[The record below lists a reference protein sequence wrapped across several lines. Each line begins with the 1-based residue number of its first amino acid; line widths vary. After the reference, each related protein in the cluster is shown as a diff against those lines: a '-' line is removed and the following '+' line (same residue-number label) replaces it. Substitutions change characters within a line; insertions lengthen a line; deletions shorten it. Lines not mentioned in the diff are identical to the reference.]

1 MKLSDY
7 VAKFLEEQSI
17 GHVFLV
23 SGGAVVHLVDSVAR
37 RPKMKVICSQHE
49 ESAGASADGYARI
62 SRNLGCA
69 MTTSGPGATNL
80 TTSIA
85 NAYYDSI
92 PCLFICG
99 QVATFRLKKSKKLR
113 QKGFQE
119 TDVVSLFK
127 PITKYAVQIKNAES
141 IRYEL
146 EKAVY
151 LAKEGRSGPVVIDI
165 PDDIQRV
172 EIDLANLRSFKPKI
186 QKKRTNIEGM
196 VKKIFS
202 LIESSKRPVV
212 IFGAGIKNAGMEKEA
227 LFFVHHFN
235 LPVLTT
241 WGGVELIP
249 YTDSLNM
256 NCLGVCGP
264 RWGNFA
270 VQNADLVIAI
280 GTRLSQLITGGK
292 QNLFAP
298 HAKKVMIDVDS
309 EELTK
314 FTADIFTL
322 DIGLNCT
329 YPDFFSACK
338 KLYQK
343 REKDLFGSWR
353 EKILRWKKRYPICPK
368 DYYDKTP
375 EINPYVFIKEL
386 SRQSREGDIITV
398 DTGATLAW
406 TMQSWEAKKNQRII
420 SAWSHTPMGY
430 SLPAAI
436 GATLTAKKDVIC
448 ITGDGGLMM
457 CLEEL
462 ATVVRYK
469 LPVKIFI
476 SSNHCHGI
484 QKQTLDT
491 WLESRYTAV
500 DEVSGLFFPSFIKV
514 GRAFGLATV
523 DIERHRHIKEKI
535 REVLDRKGPVLC
547 NVEIYPD
554 QKIVPMLK
562 FGSSLEDLNPKIP
575 EEEMKE
581 IMSISKI

>member
-7 VAKFLEEQSI
+7 VVKFLEKQGI
-17 GHVFLV
+17 RHVFLV

-37 RPKMKVICSQHE
+37 NLKMKVICSQHE
-49 ESAGASADGYARI
+49 ESAGASADGYSRI

-92 PCLFICG
+92 PCIFITG
-99 QVATFRLKKSKKLR
+99 QVATFRLKKNKALR

-119 TDVVSLFK
+119 TDIISLFK
-127 PITKYAVQIKNAES
+127 PITKYAVQIKDARN

-151 LAKEGRSGPVVIDI
+151 LAKDGRGGPVVIDI
-165 PDDIQRV
+165 PDDVQRV
-172 EIDLANLRSFKPKI
+172 NIDPSTLCSFKPKI
-186 QKKRTNIEGM
+186 QKKKIIIAEK
-196 VKKIFS
+196 VIKIFS
-202 LIESSKRPVV
+202 LIRACHRPVV
-212 IFGAGIKNAGMEKEA
+212 IFGAGVKNAGVEEEA
-227 LFFVHHFN
+227 LFFTHYFN
-235 LPVLTT
+235 LPIVVT
-241 WGGVELIP
+241 WGGAELVP
-249 YTDSLNM
+249 YDDSLNM
-256 NCLGVCGP
+256 NCLGACGP

-270 VQNADLVIAI
+270 VQNADLIIAI

-298 HAKKVMIDVDS
+298 YAKKVMIDIDP
-309 EELTK
+309 EELAK
-314 FTADIFTL
+314 FTPDIFTL
-322 DIGLNCT
+322 DIGLSCA
-329 YPDFFSACK
+329 YPDFFTACK
-338 KLYQK
+338 KLYQRK
-343 REKDLFGSWR
+343 EKDLFKSWRKRIRSWR
-353 EKILRWKKRYPICPK
+353 EKYPICPK
-368 DYYDKTP
+368 NYYDKTP
-375 EINPYVFIKEL
+375 EVNPYVFMKEL
-386 SRQSREGDIITV
+386 SRQAKEGDIITV

-406 TMQSWEAKKNQRII
+406 TMQSWEVKRSQRII
-420 SAWSHTPMGY
+420 SAWNHTPMGY

-436 GATLTAKKDVIC
+436 GATLTSGKDIIC

-469 LPVKIFI
+469 LPIKIFV

-500 DEVSGLFFPSFIKV
+500 DEVSGLFFPDFVKLGKV
-514 GRAFGLATV
+514 FGLATV
-523 DIERHRHIKEKI
+523 NIEKHREIKRGI
-535 REVLDRKGPVLC
+535 REALERSGPVLC

-554 QKIVPMLK
+554 QKIIPMLK
-562 FGSSLEDLNPKIP
+562 FGDGLEDLNPKIP
-575 EEEMKE
+575 KEELAE